1 MKTRR
6 KQYRHQKKNKQKIT
20 RKTRTKLI
28 GGKKNSKRN
37 NQKSN
42 KNNNKETQ
50 NKLKEISFKNLQCSP
65 NPEKKKDYTCLDDST
80 LFKLKDLWNA
90 RHPDVKIK
98 SKLPKDI
105 WIQLKEYLKS
115 ICNKESCW
123 LKQNFVEGKLD
134 TELSNSFAPK
144 SPADWKKNPN
154 EWLSSV
160 DILDVMKQYEKAYKC
175 FEFMGPTPIDF
186 DTKMMGDQCV
196 WEELCKFNLQEQI
209 DSGKTKIGIIFN
221 TDKHTGG
228 GKHWFSLF
236 INIKK
241 GEIFFYDSAGDMAG
255 KEIQAFIDR
264 VIEQG
269 KNLKQT
275 KPIAFKMDSNYPV
288 EHQMGTTECGV
299 YSLYFIVH
307 MLEDKLTGHYLKT
320 HKIKDKYMQ
329 QFRKVYFN
337 EDL

>member
-6 KQYRHQKKNKQKIT
+6 IQYRQNKKNTKRKRKIRTGGGKRKVKKSNKQK
-20 RKTRTKLI
+20 
-28 GGKKNSKRN
+28 
-37 NQKSN
+37 
-42 KNNNKETQ
+42 Q
-50 NKLKEISFKNLQCSP
+50 NKLTEISFKNLQCSP
-65 NPEKKKDYTCLDDST
+65 NPEKKKDYTCLDDPT
-80 LFKLKDLWNA
+80 LLKLKELWNA
-90 RHPDVKIK
+90 RHPDVKIE
-98 SKLPKDI
+98 SKMPKEI
-105 WIQLKEYLKS
+105 WSKLKEYLKS

-134 TELSNSFAPK
+134 TELRDSFAPK

-175 FEFMGPTPIDF
+175 FEFMGPSPIDF
-186 DTKMMGDQCV
+186 DTKMLGDQCV
-196 WEELCKFNLQEQI
+196 WEELCNFNLQQQI
-209 DSGKTKIGIIFN
+209 NSGKTKIGIIFN

-269 KNLKQT
+269 KKLN
-275 KPIAFKMDSNYPV
+275 KPIVFKMDSNYPV

>member
-6 KQYRHQKKNKQKIT
+6 IQYRQNNRK
-20 RKTRTKLI
+20 RKTKRKTKTKLS
-28 GGKKNSKRN
+28 GGKRSGKRSGKGKDK
-37 NQKSN
+37 QSN
-42 KNNNKETQ
+42 PT
-50 NKLKEISFKNLQCSP
+50 EISFKNLQCSP
-65 NPEKKKDYTCLDDST
+65 NPEKKKDYTCLDDPT
-80 LFKLKDLWNA
+80 LLKLKDLWNA
-90 RHPDVKIK
+90 RHPDVKIE
-98 SKLPKDI
+98 SKMPKEI

-134 TELSNSFAPK
+134 TELRDSFAPK

-175 FEFMGPTPIDF
+175 FEFMGPSPIDF

-255 KEIQAFIDR
+255 KEIQALIDR

-269 KNLKQT
+269 KKLNS
-275 KPIAFKMDSNYPV
+275 PIAFKMDSNYPV

>member
-6 KQYRHQKKNKQKIT
+6 IQYRQNKKNTKRKRKIRTGGGKKKVKKSNKQK
-20 RKTRTKLI
+20 
-28 GGKKNSKRN
+28 
-37 NQKSN
+37 QSN
-42 KNNNKETQ
+42 PT
-50 NKLKEISFKNLQCSP
+50 EISFKNLQCSP
-65 NPEKKKDYTCLDDST
+65 NPEKKKDYTCLDDPT
-80 LFKLKDLWNA
+80 LLKLKDLWNA
-90 RHPDVKIK
+90 RHPDVKIE
-98 SKLPKDI
+98 SKVPKEI

-134 TELSNSFAPK
+134 TELRDSFAPK

-175 FEFMGPTPIDF
+175 FEFMGPSPIDF

-209 DSGKTKIGIIFN
+209 NSGKTKIGIIFN

-269 KNLKQT
+269 KKLNQS
-275 KPIAFKMDSNYPV
+275 IAFKMDSNYPV

>member
-1 MKTRR
+1 
-6 KQYRHQKKNKQKIT
+6 
-20 RKTRTKLI
+20 
-28 GGKKNSKRN
+28 
-37 NQKSN
+37 
-42 KNNNKETQ
+42 
-50 NKLKEISFKNLQCSP
+50 
-65 NPEKKKDYTCLDDST
+65 
-80 LFKLKDLWNA
+80 
-90 RHPDVKIK
+90 
-98 SKLPKDI
+98 
-105 WIQLKEYLKS
+105 
-115 ICNKESCW
+115 
-123 LKQNFVEGKLD
+123 
-134 TELSNSFAPK
+134 
-144 SPADWKKNPN
+144 
-154 EWLSSV
+154 
-160 DILDVMKQYEKAYKC
+160 
-175 FEFMGPTPIDF
+175 MGPSPIDF
-186 DTKMMGDQCV
+186 DIKMMGDQCV

-209 DSGKTKIGIIFN
+209 DSNKTKIGIIFN

-241 GEIFFYDSAGDMAG
+241 GEIFFYDSAGDKPA
-255 KEIQAFIDR
+255 KEIQALIDR
-264 VIEQG
+264 IIEQG

-275 KPIAFKMDSNYPV
+275 KPIAFKIDSNYPV

>member
-6 KQYRHQKKNKQKIT
+6 IQYRQNKKNTK
-20 RKTRTKLI
+20 RKTKRKLI
-28 GGKKNSKRN
+28 SGGKRRDKKDKRN

-42 KNNNKETQ
+42 KGNHH
-50 NKLKEISFKNLQCSP
+50 KLKEISFKNLQCSP
-65 NPEKKKDYTCLDDST
+65 NPEKKKDYTCLDDPT
-80 LFKLKDLWNA
+80 LLKLKDLWNA
-90 RHPDVKIK
+90 RHPDVKIE
-98 SKLPKDI
+98 SKVPKEI

-134 TELSNSFAPK
+134 TELRDSFAPK

-175 FEFMGPTPIDF
+175 FEFMGPSPIDF

-209 DSGKTKIGIIFN
+209 DSNKTKIGIIFN

-241 GEIFFYDSAGDMAG
+241 GEIFFYDSAGDKPG
-255 KEIQAFIDR
+255 KEIQALIDR

-269 KNLKQT
+269 KKLNQS
-275 KPIAFKMDSNYPV
+275 IVFKMDSNYPV

>member
-6 KQYRHQKKNKQKIT
+6 IQYRQNKKNTKRKRKI
-20 RKTRTKLI
+20 RTG
-28 GGKKNSKRN
+28 GGKKKVKKSSK
-37 NQKSN
+37 QKQSN
-42 KNNNKETQ
+42 PT
-50 NKLKEISFKNLQCSP
+50 EISFKNLQCSP
-65 NPEKKKDYTCLDDST
+65 NPEKKKDYTCLDDPT
-80 LFKLKDLWNA
+80 LLKLKDLWNA
-90 RHPDVKIK
+90 RHPDVKIE
-98 SKLPKDI
+98 SKVPKEI

-134 TELSNSFAPK
+134 TELRDSFAPK

-175 FEFMGPTPIDF
+175 FEFMGPSPIDF

-241 GEIFFYDSAGDMAG
+241 GEIFFYDSAGDKPG
-255 KEIQAFIDR
+255 KEIQALIDR

-269 KNLKQT
+269 KKLNQS
-275 KPIAFKMDSNYPV
+275 IAFKMDSNYPV

-320 HKIKDKYMQ
+320 HKIKDKYIQ

-337 EDL
+337 DDL

>member
-6 KQYRHQKKNKQKIT
+6 IQYRQNKKNTKRKRKI
-20 RKTRTKLI
+20 RTG
-28 GGKKNSKRN
+28 GGKKKVKKSSK
-37 NQKSN
+37 QKQSN
-42 KNNNKETQ
+42 PT
-50 NKLKEISFKNLQCSP
+50 EISFKNLQCSP
-65 NPEKKKDYTCLDDST
+65 NPEKKKDYTCLDDPT
-80 LFKLKDLWNA
+80 LLKLKDLWNA
-90 RHPDVKIK
+90 RHPDVKIE
-98 SKLPKDI
+98 SKVPKEI

-134 TELSNSFAPK
+134 TELRDSFAPK

-175 FEFMGPTPIDF
+175 FEFMGPSPIDF

-209 DSGKTKIGIIFN
+209 DSNKTKIGIIFN

-241 GEIFFYDSAGDMAG
+241 GEIFFYDSAGDMPG

-269 KNLKQT
+269 KKLNQS
-275 KPIAFKMDSNYPV
+275 IVFKMDSNYPV

>member
-6 KQYRHQKKNKQKIT
+6 KQYRHQNKNKKGT
-20 RKTRTKLI
+20 KRKPI
-28 GGKKNSKRN
+28 GGGKRRGKRN
-37 NQKSN
+37 NKKSS
-42 KNNNKETQ
+42 KDKQ
-50 NKLKEISFKNLQCSP
+50 NKDKQSRPTEISFKNLQCSP
-65 NPEKKKDYTCLDDST
+65 NPDPEKQKDYTCLDDQT
-80 LFKLKDLWNA
+80 LLKLKDLWNA
-90 RHPDVKIK
+90 RHPDVKIESNWPK
-98 SKLPKDI
+98 EIWSK
-105 WIQLKEYLKS
+105 LKEYLKS

-134 TELSNSFAPK
+134 TELRDSFAPK

-186 DTKMMGDQCV
+186 DTQMMGDQCV
-196 WEELCKFNLQEQI
+196 WPELCKFNLQEQI
-209 DSGKTKIGIIFN
+209 NSGKTKIGIIFN

-241 GEIFFYDSAGDMAG
+241 GEIFFYDSAGDKPG
-255 KEIQAFIDR
+255 KEIQALIDR

-269 KNLKQT
+269 KKLNQS
-275 KPIAFKMDSNYPV
+275 IAFKMDSNYPV

>member
-6 KQYRHQKKNKQKIT
+6 IQYRQNKKNTKRKRKIRTGGGKRKVKKNKQKQ
-20 RKTRTKLI
+20 
-28 GGKKNSKRN
+28 SK
-37 NQKSN
+37 S
-42 KNNNKETQ
+42 T
-50 NKLKEISFKNLQCSP
+50 EISFKNLQCSP
-65 NPEKKKDYTCLDDST
+65 DPEKKKDYTCLDDQT
-80 LFKLKDLWNA
+80 LLKLKDLWNA
-90 RHPDVKIK
+90 RHPDVKIE
-98 SKLPKDI
+98 SKCPKEI
-105 WIQLKEYLKS
+105 WSKLKEYLKS

-134 TELSNSFAPK
+134 TELRDSFAPK

-175 FEFMGPTPIDF
+175 FEFMGPSPIDF
-186 DTKMMGDQCV
+186 DIKMMGDQCV

-209 DSGKTKIGIIFN
+209 DSNKTKIGIIFN

-241 GEIFFYDSAGDMAG
+241 GEIFFYDSAGDKPA
-255 KEIQAFIDR
+255 KEIQALIDR
-264 VIEQG
+264 IIEQG

-275 KPIAFKMDSNYPV
+275 KPIAFKIDSNYPV

>member
-6 KQYRHQKKNKQKIT
+6 IQYRQNNRKIK
-20 RKTRTKLI
+20 RKTRTKMS
-28 GGKKNSKRN
+28 GGKKRSK
-37 NQKSN
+37 
-42 KNNNKETQ
+42 KNNKISSKGKQ
-50 NKLKEISFKNLQCSP
+50 NKSTEISFKNLQCSP
-65 NPEKKKDYTCLDDST
+65 NPEKKKDYTCLDDAT
-80 LFKLKDLWNA
+80 LLKLKDLWNA
-90 RHPDVKIK
+90 RHPDVKIE
-98 SKLPKDI
+98 SKVPKEI
-105 WIQLKEYLKS
+105 WSKLKEYLKS

-134 TELSNSFAPK
+134 TELRDSFAPK

-175 FEFMGPTPIDF
+175 FEFMGPSPIDF

-209 DSGKTKIGIIFN
+209 NSGKTKIGIIFN

-255 KEIQAFIDR
+255 KEIQALIDR

-269 KNLKQT
+269 KKLN

-329 QFRKVYFN
+329 KFRKVYFN

>member
-6 KQYRHQKKNKQKIT
+6 IQYRQNKKNTKRKRKI
-20 RKTRTKLI
+20 RTG
-28 GGKKNSKRN
+28 GGKKKVKKSSK
-37 NQKSN
+37 QKQSN
-42 KNNNKETQ
+42 PT
-50 NKLKEISFKNLQCSP
+50 EISFKNLQCSP
-65 NPEKKKDYTCLDDST
+65 NPEKKKDYTCLDDPT
-80 LFKLKDLWNA
+80 LLKLKDLWNA
-90 RHPDVKIK
+90 RHPDVKIE
-98 SKLPKDI
+98 SKVPNEI

-134 TELSNSFAPK
+134 TELRDSFAPK

-175 FEFMGPTPIDF
+175 FEFMGPSPIDF

-209 DSGKTKIGIIFN
+209 DSNKTKIGIIFN

-269 KNLKQT
+269 KKLNQS
-275 KPIAFKMDSNYPV
+275 IVFKMDSNYPV